1 MIAVCYTVYF
11 AIGGLMII
19 GRLGPFTIMLFLLG
33 REKPGQLKHPVER
46 VIIG

>member
-19 GRLGPFTIMLFLLG
+19 GRLFPEKRTGLSGSHGTFL
-33 REKPGQLKHPVER
+33 
-46 VIIG
+46 